1 MVSIIFV
8 LGACDVFEKD
18 EPEAE
23 PHGLKV
29 AVEIPQELVETEDV
43 GILSVE
49 GHIDIDKAV
58 VTVKE
63 KDGTEVE
70 TSLKDIEEG
79 EYTLTVRKEGYK
91 EKQID
96 LEADDKS
103 REIGEI
109 ILEPEK

>member
-1 MVSIIFV
+1 MFNKLIFKKRLLFLFLIFLLLIIITACGKYDFGVVKTPDGEPVENAEIIVRDNKYNTNENGYFV
-8 LGACDVFEKD
+8 
-18 EPEAE
+18 
-23 PHGLKV
+23 
-29 AVEIPQELVETEDV
+29 
-43 GILSVE
+43 
-49 GHIDIDKAV
+49 
-58 VTVKE
+58 
-63 KDGTEVE
+63 
-70 TSLKDIEEG
+70 LKDIEEG